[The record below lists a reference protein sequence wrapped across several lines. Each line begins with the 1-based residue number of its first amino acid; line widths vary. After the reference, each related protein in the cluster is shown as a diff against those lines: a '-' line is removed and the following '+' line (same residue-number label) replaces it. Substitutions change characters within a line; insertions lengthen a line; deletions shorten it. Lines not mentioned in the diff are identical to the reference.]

1 MLNGLCAS
9 NPDYGIKMVKKSLYE
24 AAWILGLIAGIV
36 CILFALFSF
45 LGNIPEILEKPIKG
59 LTGMVSAGILG
70 IMGFLILGAAR
81 MTKAGGKR
89 ATTGGIFLLIFGFV
103 AYLVGGAIGAVAAI
117 LTGLLVI
124 IARYV

>member
-1 MLNGLCAS
+1 
-9 NPDYGIKMVKKSLYE
+9 MVKKSLYE

-45 LGNIPEILEKPIKG
+45 LGYIPEILEKPIKG

>member
-1 MLNGLCAS
+1 
-9 NPDYGIKMVKKSLYE
+9 MVKKSLYE

-45 LGNIPEILEKPIKG
+45 LGYIPEILEKPIKG

-81 MTKAGGKR
+81 MTKTGGKR

-103 AYLVGGAIGAVAAI
+103 AYLVGGAIGAFAAI

>member
-1 MLNGLCAS
+1 
-9 NPDYGIKMVKKSLYE
+9 MVKKSLYE

-45 LGNIPEILEKPIKG
+45 LGYIPEILEKPIKG
-59 LTGMVSAGILG
+59 LAGMVSAGILG

-81 MTKAGGKR
+81 MTKTGGKR

-124 IARYV
+124 IAKYV